1 MAEDKKI
8 SALPRLT
15 EMTDADLFPV
25 VSGGAN
31 YAATAQTIKTY
42 ATADSWFEALAKQF
56 EALAGNRGTVDRT
69 ARRFTFNGVTNINAV
84 EMYKIIASPWNSGEN
99 FYNPQIRTAP
109 ILRGLSYYI
118 AKGLRGVFCNNA
130 IIETVENVG
139 IQVDT
144 LTYCFYNCAKLRAV
158 CALTSPIQANW
169 VSSFGTAFRQC
180 PKLEYVGIMIGNCTG
195 LSFADSPLITAKCL
209 TDLVTNARNTN
220 PVTVTLHATTYAAL
234 TDTLISA
241 AAAKQITFASA

>member
-42 ATADSWFEALAKQF
+42 VSGDAWFEALAKQF

-69 ARRFTFNGVTNINAV
+69 AKTFTLHGVTGITAT
-84 EMYKIIASPWNSGEN
+84 EMQKIIASPWNGATVG
-99 FYNPQIRTAP
+99 YNPLVRTAP
-109 ILRGLSYYI
+109 II
-118 AKGLRGVFCNNA
+118 KGTAVVAMPLTDVFFSNSV
-130 IIETVENVG
+130 IEVVENLYMQ
-139 IQVDT
+139 IDT
-144 LTYCFYNCAKLRAV
+144 LTRCFCQCPNLRKICETTAPLV
-158 CALTSPIQANW
+158 ATW
-169 VSSFGTAFRQC
+169 VSNYSTSFKQL

-209 TDLVTNARNTN
+209 TDLVAKARNTN
-220 PVTVTLHATTYAAL
+220 PVTVTLHPTTYAAL